1 MVGQQVFEYG
11 QRFAI
16 TAQGHDLTIAEHL
29 EVSEETHLQRR
40 LNSGG
45 MLSLDGLHDHPPHGF
60 GGSTTDRKR
69 ADYGPVEPAQK

>member
-11 QRFAI
+11 QRFAV
-16 TAQGHDLTIAEHL
+16 TAEGHGLTLAKHL

-45 MLSLDGLHDHPPHGF
+45 MFSLDGLRDHPPHGF
-60 GGSTTDRKR
+60 GGGATSRKR
-69 ADYGPVEPAQK
+69 ADYGPVEPA